1 MKLERA
7 LLWLGIGAIL
17 MWVAMQNGLLRAPGG
32 GVVQVTPV
40 PHRPEVIVLPGA
52 TAVPPG
58 MATAIPWE
66 EWSGVTAVPETVILV
81 PPATWTSEPVVVVA
95 ATPLPP
101 STGVL
106 AIVARYGEAT
116 VGRCMGAMAAGELL
130 DLECR
135 TVAVEL
141 EAVGP

>member
-7 LLWLGIGAIL
+7 LLWVGIGAIL
-17 MWVAMQNGLLRAPGG
+17 MWLAMQNGLLRAPGG
-32 GVVQVTPV
+32 VGMSVTAV
-40 PHRPEVIVLPGA
+40 PHRTEVIVPVA
-52 TAVPPG
+52 TAVLPG

-66 EWSGVTAVPETVILV
+66 EWGDGTAVPETIILI
-81 PPATWTSEPVVVVA
+81 PPVTWTSEPVVVVA

-101 STGVL
+101 STGLL

-116 VGRCMGAMAAGELL
+116 VGRCMAAMAAGELL

-141 EAVGP
+141 EVVGP